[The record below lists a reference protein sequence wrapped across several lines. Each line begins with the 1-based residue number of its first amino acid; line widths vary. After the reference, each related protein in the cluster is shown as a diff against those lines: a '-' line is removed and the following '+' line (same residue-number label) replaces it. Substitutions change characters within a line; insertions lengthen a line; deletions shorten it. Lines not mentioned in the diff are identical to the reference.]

1 MPAGL
6 PYLILFFDLKSKN
19 HMKVFW
25 ILTKMRSL
33 KKDYTIEKDYTIIPV
48 MVNLDPQVFGS
59 IVYHLS
65 PLLTCSF
72 SNAFKNIIKGVC

>member
-1 MPAGL
+1 MQ
-6 PYLILFFDLKSKN
+6 
-19 HMKVFW
+19 
-25 ILTKMRSL
+25 SL

-65 PLLTCSF
+65 PLLICNF
-72 SNAFKNIIKGVC
+72 LNAFKNKIKGVR